1 MTASTS
7 RPTSVDVVYIAASA
21 RDARFT
27 RSCVASVRHFYPDL
41 PIKLL
46 LGGPLERGLARVLRD
61 YWDVKALDLPE
72 GDYGWGLVKLEPLF
86 GPAGE
91 RFMVLDS
98 DTVMVGPVLDL
109 WKPGDAPFLVDDEKQ
124 SAEQTRTLYYD
135 WEKVRQIDDRA
146 RPPSFV
152 FNSGQWFGTAG
163 ILTRGDFAPWI
174 EWTLPRRPRHPECF
188 MPGDQGVLNYVLN
201 QKAALEGLDVK
212 RQPIMRWPRHGL
224 DGLDLAS
231 VSSRQAP
238 PLVVHW
244 AGMKSAFNRHLPG
257 GFLLAYFEA
266 LFYRRLP
273 FGRARRAVAACRY
286 PLEFWWHEIAV
297 RVRLRSR
304 ELRRRLAPAPAA
316 S

>member
-1 MTASTS
+1 MA
-7 RPTSVDVVYIAASA
+7 DVVYVAASA

-27 RSCVASVRHFYPDL
+27 RACVASIRRLYPEI

-46 LGGPLERGLARVLRD
+46 PGGPLERGLARVLRD
-61 YWDVKALDLPE
+61 YWDVGVLELPA

-98 DTVMVGPVLDL
+98 DTVMAGPVLDL
-109 WKPGDAPFLVDDEKQ
+109 WVPGDAAFLVDDQEQ
-124 SAEQTRTLYYD
+124 SVEETRTLYYD
-135 WEKVRQIDDRA
+135 WEKVRRIDGRA

-163 ILTRGDFAPWI
+163 ILTRDDFARWI
-174 EWTLPRRPRHPECF
+174 EWTLPRKLRHPECF

-212 RQPIMRWPRHGL
+212 RQHIMRWPALGL
-224 DGLDLAS
+224 DGLDLDT
-231 VSSRQAP
+231 VSSRRAP

-244 AGMKSAFNRHLPG
+244 AGMKRAFHRNTAG
-257 GFLLAYFEA
+257 GFLLAYFES

-273 FGRARRAVAACRY
+273 FGSARKAVAACRY
-286 PLEFWWHEIAV
+286 PLEFWWYEIAV
-297 RVRLRSR
+297 RVRLRTR
-304 ELRRRLAPAPAA
+304 ELRRRLAPAPA
-316 S
+316 SS